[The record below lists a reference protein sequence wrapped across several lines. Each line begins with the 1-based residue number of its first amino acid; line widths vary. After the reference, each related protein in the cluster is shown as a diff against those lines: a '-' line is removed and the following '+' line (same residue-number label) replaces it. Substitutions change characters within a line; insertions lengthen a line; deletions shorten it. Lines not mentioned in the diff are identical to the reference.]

1 MWEDNI
7 KMNLKEIGQHSMD
20 WNDVVEERDKWQ
32 ALVNTVTTLQEISL
46 IAKDLPASQEGLC
59 SWELVTVW

>member
-20 WNDVVEERDKWQ
+20 WNDVAEERDTWQ
-32 ALVNTVTTLQEISL
+32 ALVNTVTTL
-46 IAKDLPASQEGLC
+46 
-59 SWELVTVW
+59 